1 MNENELLE
9 RLQSIENV
17 LKVLMVNSVL
27 NGTEIDRLR
36 RETLDIARN
45 RLEPFEF
52 SNLRLNYIED
62 KYFIFAESNS
72 NDSASVIRKKYF
84 AAQEALGGEK
94 LVLVFDKLNSKTK
107 KAIEDSEISYFIPDK
122 TLKIFE
128 D

>member
-36 RETLDIARN
+36 RETLDKART
-45 RLEPFEF
+45 RLEPFDF
-52 SNLRLNYIED
+52 KNLRLNYIED
-62 KYFIFAESNS
+62 KYFIFAESDS
-72 NDSASVIRKKYF
+72 TDSASVIRKKYF
-84 AAQEALGGEK
+84 IAQEALGGEK

-128 D
+128 E

>member
-45 RLEPFEF
+45 RLEPFDF

>member
-17 LKVLMVNSVL
+17 LKVLMVNSIL

-36 RETLDIARN
+36 REALDKART
-45 RLEPFEF
+45 RLEPFDF

-62 KYFIFAESNS
+62 KYFIFAESKS
-72 NDSASVIRKKYF
+72 TDSASVIRKKYF

-107 KAIEDSEISYFIPDK
+107 KAIEDSEISYFIAGK

-128 D
+128 E